1 MVHLSTRQSSTET
14 EKRSKLPFKTSRKT
28 KMSSKKTRSIIR
40 NDGSIPLFKKNRP
53 SLLSRSVVSEDDDVS
68 LLSSVDLND
77 KDMILSDDGVAV
89 VSDDGYTDDGY
100 TDDGYTAVAA
110 TDDDVLRLRGGG
122 LANVSKSTNAVVINA
137 SSGTAAVTPAASAA
151 ATVVNDV
158 AMMTKTTNVRVESL
172 HLSCSSDAFSPS
184 ANYVGV
190 IFYEKCRLAG
200 HNIRPGYV
208 VMKNVESS
216 AFINIS
222 NKGKCFLL
230 LSSLSPSPLCRW

>member
-1 MVHLSTRQSSTET
+1 MVHLSTRKSSTET
-14 EKRSKLPFKTSRKT
+14 EKRSKIPFKTSSNT

-40 NDGSIPLFKKNRP
+40 NDGSSPLLKKNRP
-53 SLLSRSVVSEDDDVS
+53 ALLSPSVVSEDDDVS

-77 KDMILSDDGVAV
+77 QDMVLSDDGVAV
-89 VSDDGYTDDGY
+89 VSDDGC
-100 TDDGYTAVAA
+100 TAVAA
-110 TDDDVLRLRGGG
+110 IDDDVLRLRGGG
-122 LANVSKSTNAVVINA
+122 LAKVSKSTNAVVINA
-137 SSGTAAVTPAASAA
+137 SSGTAAVTSADSAA

-158 AMMTKTTNVRVESL
+158 AMMTKATNVRVESL

-184 ANYVGV
+184 ANFVGV

-216 AFINIS
+216 AFMNIS
-222 NKGKCFLL
+222 DKGKCFLL
-230 LSSLSPSPLCRW
+230 SSLFSVSLSLV

>member
-1 MVHLSTRQSSTET
+1 MVHLSTRKSSTET
-14 EKRSKLPFKTSRKT
+14 EKRSKIPFKTSSNT
-28 KMSSKKTRSIIR
+28 KMSLKKTRSIIR
-40 NDGSIPLFKKNRP
+40 NDGSSLLLKKNRP
-53 SLLSRSVVSEDDDVS
+53 ALLSPSVVSEDDVS

-77 KDMILSDDGVAV
+77 QDMVLSDDGVAV
-89 VSDDGYTDDGY
+89 VSDDGC
-100 TDDGYTAVAA
+100 TAVAA
-110 TDDDVLRLRGGG
+110 IDDDVLRLRGGG

-137 SSGTAAVTPAASAA
+137 SSGTAAVTSADSAA

-216 AFINIS
+216 AFMNIS

-230 LSSLSPSPLCRW
+230 SSLFSLLSSLSRSPSCRW